1 MAVGRH
7 IQTFWDE
14 ISKSNRELI
23 LSAGVD
29 PSQNI
34 IQSMKSSGWTPGPF
48 YADKARASEEAQNVA
63 TVDCNLVSVEASLN
77 RTGLRP
83 DERKRPERET

>member
-14 ISKSNRELI
+14 IFKSNCELI

-29 PSQNI
+29 LPQNI
-34 IQSMKSSGWTPGPF
+34 IWSMKSSG
-48 YADKARASEEAQNVA
+48 YL
-63 TVDCNLVSVEASLN
+63 LVSQKLQM
-77 RTGLRP
+77 RG
-83 DERKRPERET
+83 